1 MDDRSDP
8 VPKPR
13 TVQLCSR
20 PIKHPSVSRR
30 RFGRAKKGRS
40 IVHRVLQR
48 TRSLVGGLVLS
59 CVAAAAIVPSAD
71 GASASGPPPVA
82 SAVPRDAVPRDA
94 VPAGTAVDGTLVIAH
109 GDDFVA
115 GFADEEVGLVSGAAA
130 VDPTATPVALS
141 TEDALAHVG
150 TDVTAYQ
157 MPGQAQLVVPPSE
170 LTHDHSTHEH
180 GPEVAADT
188 AAMATGAQSVLMIM
202 FNFAN
207 DRRTP
212 WTRAAAEQVLL
223 TDPTSVAAY
232 YSDVSNGELT
242 ITGTV
247 TDWIELDA
255 TNASCGSNYG
265 TWASEANA
273 KATANGHTLGAYDW
287 IVYNFPSLSCGWSGL
302 AYLGWSGAWI
312 NGSPT
317 LRTIAHELGHNFNVH
332 HASTLS
338 CTSASVRVTYST
350 SCTSSEYG
358 DPASVM
364 GSSTR
369 MHHARHQAVLGYT
382 MPTQQVS
389 TSGTYT
395 IAPMEGTGSPRLL
408 KIAFGTNVDLWLE
421 YRQPTATFDNW
432 TSTNAFVM
440 GVGMRTSGSYSS
452 QSYLLDATPATS
464 TYNDAPLAAGQ
475 TFLDAVTGLRIT
487 VLSVTG
493 AGATVEIEFAGAPST
508 TTTTT
513 APPSATTTTT
523 APPSATTTTTAPSP
537 TTTTSSPR
545 HVRRGRG
552 YWMLERSGRA
562 HAFGSA
568 LHYGDIAGT
577 LSSSATATDLET
589 TPTGLGYWIVDSAG
603 RVKAFGDARRFGD
616 APAGTLTGSEQVTS
630 LASTRSGAGYWL
642 FTDRGRALA
651 FGDAMHHGDVSTLV
665 LNGPVIGSIPT
676 PTGGGYFMVASDGG
690 IFAFGDAQFVGSMGG
705 FRLNAPVMGLV
716 PDADGRGYWLVG
728 SDGGIFAF
736 DAAFRGSMGTVSLN
750 RPVVG
755 MVRFGDGYLMV
766 GSDGGIFNFSD
777 QGFFG
782 SLGATPPANPIV
794 AVAVLEE

>member
-1 MDDRSDP
+1 MS
-8 VPKPR
+8 
-13 TVQLCSR
+13 
-20 PIKHPSVSRR
+20 
-30 RFGRAKKGRS
+30 
-40 IVHRVLQR
+40 
-48 TRSLVGGLVLS
+48 GLALS
-59 CVAAAAIVPSAD
+59 CVGVAALVPTANGSSAASLPPLVAAPPS
-71 GASASGPPPVA
+71 
-82 SAVPRDAVPRDA
+82 
-94 VPAGTAVDGTLVIAH
+94 GTAVDGTLVIAH

-115 GFADEEVGLVSGAAA
+115 GIADEEVGLVSGTAA
-130 VDPTATPVALS
+130 VDPAATPVALS
-141 TEDALAHVG
+141 SDAAMAHVG
-150 TDVTAYQ
+150 SEVTAYQ
-157 MPGQAQLVVPPSE
+157 TPGQAELVVPPSE
-170 LTHDHSTHEH
+170 LSHDHATHDH

-212 WTRAAAEQVLL
+212 WTKAAAEQVLL
-223 TDPTSVAAY
+223 TNPTSVAAY

-332 HASTLS
+332 HASSLN
-338 CTSASVRVTYST
+338 CTSAGVRVTYST
-350 SCTSSEYG
+350 SCTASEYG

-364 GSSTR
+364 GASTR
-369 MHHARHQAVLGYT
+369 MHHARHQALLGYT

-395 IAPMEGTGSPRLL
+395 IAPMEGAGSPRLL
-408 KIAFGTNVDLWLE
+408 KIALGTNVDLWLE
-421 YRQPTATFDNW
+421 YRQPTARFDNW
-432 TSTNAFVM
+432 ISTDPFVM
-440 GVGMRTSGSYSS
+440 GVGMRTTASYSS
-452 QSYLLDATPATS
+452 QSYVLDATPGT
-464 TYNDAPLAAGQ
+464 TTFNDAPLAAGQ
-475 TFLDAVTGLRIT
+475 TFLDPVSGSRIT
-487 VLSVTG
+487 VVSVTST
-493 AGATVEIEFAGAPST
+493 AATVEIELSASSSTTTTATTAPPST
-508 TTTTT
+508 TTTTPPTATT
-513 APPSATTTTT
+513 APPPTTTTT
-523 APPSATTTTTAPSP
+523 APGRA
-537 TTTTSSPR
+537 
-545 HVRRGRG
+545 RRGRG

-577 LSSSATATDLET
+577 LSGSATATDLET
-589 TPTGLGYWIVDSAG
+589 TPTGLGYWIVDSSG

-616 APAGTLTGSEQVTS
+616 APQVTLVAGEQVTS
-630 LASTRSGAGYWL
+630 LAATGSGAGYWL
-642 FTDRGRALA
+642 FSNRGRALA
-651 FGDAMHHGDVSTLV
+651 FGDAVHHGDVSTLV

-690 IFAFGDAQFVGSMGG
+690 IFAFGDAQFAGSMGG

-716 PDADGRGYWLVG
+716 PDGDGRGYWLVG

-766 GSDGGIFNFSD
+766 GADGGIFNFSD

-782 SLGATPPANPIV
+782 SLGATPPTQPIV
-794 AVAVLEE
+794 AVSVLEE